1 MECKVLNNAH
11 LLLQHNQRSIRIL
24 FHLHSP
30 QSLSTSQM
38 VIFLLSLQSAEDG
51 FSYTDHDELRISEY
65 NYETL
70 IGRGM

>member
-30 QSLSTSQM
+30 LSLNARQM
-38 VIFLLSLQSAEDG
+38 VKFLLSLQNAEDG
-51 FSYTDHDELRISEY
+51 FSYINHDELRISEY